1 MKILIDTTYFLPALS
16 IEIETLPSA
25 LLKTLL
31 RDQNYQ
37 CHYCEITLFELA
49 AKGVK
54 LSQSDDSLTVNDI
67 IKGLD
72 SIRWDKRLTKL
83 SWYSHPFALELAKEI
98 RKIHTDF
105 IDCLILATAVCYTDM
120 LAMYDE
126 TLLKIVRKNKG
137 IIQKILEFN
146 EKFSFWL
153 KDLSKDPIR
162 IDQL

>member
-1 MKILIDTTYFLPALS
+1 MKILLDTTYFLPALS
-16 IEIETLPSA
+16 VEIEGLPST

-31 RDQNYQ
+31 HNENYQ
-37 CHYCEITLFELA
+37 CYYCEISLFELA

-54 LSQSDDSLTVNDI
+54 LTQSDETLTVDDI

-83 SWYSHPFALELAKEI
+83 SWYSHPYTLELAKGI

-105 IDCLILATAVCYTDM
+105 IDCLILATAVCYTDT

-126 TLLKIVRKNKG
+126 TLFKKVKKNKG
-137 IIQKILEFN
+137 ILHMILDFN

-153 KDLSKDPIR
+153 NDLSKKPIQ
-162 IDQL
+162 IKTL